1 MKKRY
6 LAQWI
11 SMLGMGALS
20 SVAWAQEAPAAA
32 PVAAVQAAPA
42 AAPAT
47 GPIQSVP
54 QAVEKAVMNHP
65 ELRARFHDFTSALEG
80 QNVARGGWKPQITAQ
95 GWVGRE
101 WRNNRSGGAASSDW
115 HRPGWSLDLRQL
127 IFDGGATTNNIRQL
141 GFEKLSAYYELKA
154 SSDVLANEVVAAYL
168 DVQRYREMQRL
179 AQENFTM
186 HQNTMKQL
194 RERSE
199 SGVGR
204 GVDLEQ
210 ASGRLSLAQTN
221 LMTESNNLN
230 DVSQR
235 YRRLVGE
242 QPAADLAPAPDV
254 AQQLPVAGVVTDF
267 GAELRTH
274 PSLLSK
280 QALVQAAEAGQNS
293 ARALH
298 APTLDLR
305 ASTGRDRE
313 EQYSD
318 RQMQSSRVQLM
329 LTYPLY
335 RGGSDEARIRQTV
348 AQTYAAQDVRDY
360 TCRNVQQEL
369 SVAWN
374 NIQRLKQQLPF
385 LQEHEMSTSK
395 VRVAYQQQFQIGQR
409 SLLDLLDTEN
419 ELFDARRA
427 LLNAQYDLKKME
439 FQWLTLSNKVLP
451 ALSLAPVHADS
462 QPEEHGE
469 LAMPDDILMA
479 CQTPVP
485 DTSNLVPV
493 VAVQ

>member
-11 SMLGMGALS
+11 SMLGMGAL
-20 SVAWAQEAPAAA
+20 AATAFAQESA
-32 PVAAVQAAPA
+32 PVAPVVADAAVAPA
-42 AAPAT
+42 PANAAALT
-47 GPIQSVP
+47 LP
-54 QAVEKAVMNHP
+54 QAVEKTVLNHP

-80 QNVARGGWKPQITAQ
+80 QNVARGGWRPQITAQ

-101 WRNNRSGGAASSDW
+101 WRNNRSGGAPSSDW
-115 HRPGWSLDLRQL
+115 HRPGWSVELRQL
-127 IFDGGATTNNIRQL
+127 IFDGGSTTNNIRQL
-141 GFEKLSAYYELKA
+141 GFEKLSTYYELKA
-154 SSDVLANEVVAAYL
+154 SGDVLANEAVAAYL

-186 HQNTMKQL
+186 HQNTMNQL

-204 GVDLEQ
+204 GVDMEQ

-242 QPAADLAPAPDV
+242 YPAVNLDPVPEV
-254 AQQLPVAGVVTDF
+254 TEKLPVAGVVTDF
-267 GAELRTH
+267 GSELRAH

-293 ARALH
+293 AKALH

-305 ASTGRDRE
+305 ASTGRDRADE
-313 EQYSD
+313 FDD
-318 RQMQSSRVQLM
+318 RRMQSSRAQLM
-329 LTYPLY
+329 LTYPIY

-369 SVAWN
+369 SVTWN
-374 NIQRLKQQLPF
+374 NIQRMRQQMPF

-427 LLNAQYDLKKME
+427 LLNAQYDLKKAE
-439 FQWLTLSNKVLP
+439 YQWLTLSSKIIP
-451 ALSLAPVHADS
+451 ALTLAPVHEDS

-469 LAMPDDILMA
+469 LALPDDIVMA

-493 VAVQ
+493 IASK